1 MIGQNITRLRK
12 TKGMTLTELAEQA
25 NISKS
30 NLSNIERGINE
41 NPSIK
46 VLEKLAEVL
55 ETDLIT
61 LLGIQPE
68 SGRTDLQ
75 ENLLERIRDLN
86 VSEDDLKEYEKVLEF
101 IIWQKKKD
109 GLEGGM
115 TG

>member
-12 TKGMTLTELAEQA
+12 AKGMTLTELAEQA

-55 ETDLIT
+55 ETDLIA

-68 SGRTDLQ
+68 SGRTDGQ
-75 ENLLERIRDLN
+75 ENLLERIRELN
-86 VSEDDLKEYEKVLEF
+86 VSEEDLKEYEKVLEF